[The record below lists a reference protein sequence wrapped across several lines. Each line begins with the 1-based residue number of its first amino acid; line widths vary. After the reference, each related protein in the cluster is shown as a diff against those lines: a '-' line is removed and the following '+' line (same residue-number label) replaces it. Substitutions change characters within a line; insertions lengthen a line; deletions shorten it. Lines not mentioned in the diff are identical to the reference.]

1 MGVPTDR
8 QIIPEFTEET
18 LETSLSL
25 DYGKNIWDAQR
36 IVLDASQNH
45 LPTDTKGTAIFLRFR
60 TKDGMWH
67 DYREFDKF
75 SDDEI
80 ERIKISDN
88 GVGYDFKNLGLFA
101 SVKDHS
107 DSSGKW
113 GEGLKMLS
121 AAALRAGVRMELRS
135 RDWIAIPGT
144 KEETL
149 NEGQQ
154 NEKKIERLIY
164 TVRKRIDPDSKVL
177 DDGEDRYKTDYG
189 FSKNMEVSS
198 TTFLDPT
205 PELIREFRN
214 IRDSVLLFSPRTPI
228 ATSKDSDILAASGGQ
243 LFVRNILIPGEHQLK
258 YSYHLKSFDIETRDR
273 DVIKRDSMKEKM
285 QEILE
290 NIDDEK
296 FIEIFLSDA
305 AKSVQGFD
313 ENDLIEFSTRF
324 YIPPESELAEKWIR
338 VFKKKFGEN
347 TSIRKALESTIPVSE
362 EELTDKEKAM
372 LEHLYKYNKILE
384 LGGHGTNPIEK
395 IRVFDYPPDYTGT
408 RAGGFASVGNV
419 MNVSRETL
427 NNGVIEAGH
436 VFFHESGHNIT
447 GAEDADKAF
456 RDYLSMVLSR
466 IAFAL
471 TPFEES
477 IIDNGVAKDI
487 SIEDIMNALNSLSK
501 ILSKST
507 VQKTEGEEYGDE

>member
-1 MGVPTDR
+1 
-8 QIIPEFTEET
+8 
-18 LETSLSL
+18 
-25 DYGKNIWDAQR
+25 
-36 IVLDASQNH
+36 
-45 LPTDTKGTAIFLRFR
+45 
-60 TKDGMWH
+60 
-67 DYREFDKF
+67 
-75 SDDEI
+75 
-80 ERIKISDN
+80 
-88 GVGYDFKNLGLFA
+88 
-101 SVKDHS
+101 
-107 DSSGKW
+107 
-113 GEGLKMLS
+113 
-121 AAALRAGVRMELRS
+121 
-135 RDWIAIPGT
+135 
-144 KEETL
+144 
-149 NEGQQ
+149 
-154 NEKKIERLIY
+154 
-164 TVRKRIDPDSKVL
+164 
-177 DDGEDRYKTDYG
+177 
-189 FSKNMEVSS
+189 
-198 TTFLDPT
+198 
-205 PELIREFRN
+205 
-214 IRDSVLLFSPRTPI
+214 
-228 ATSKDSDILAASGGQ
+228 
-243 LFVRNILIPGEHQLK
+243 
-258 YSYHLKSFDIETRDR
+258 
-273 DVIKRDSMKEKM
+273 MKEKM

-338 VFKKKFGEN
+338 VFQKKFGEN
-347 TSIRKALESTIPVSE
+347 TSIRSASDIDFNAVHQAQHLGLDMVTLPETVAYSLMEIRGKDDQRIPSYRDALRKALESTIPVRE

-456 RDYLSMVLSR
+456 RDYLSMLLSR